1 MRRRER
7 FTIPGKY
14 ILFVLTVLCVG
25 TMSLSFLTD
34 FDGGPLNVVSGYVLI
49 PVQRGINSAGGGIRS
64 RVENLEDLTAVRGE
78 NELLKEQIA
87 ELTLENNSLLQER
100 YELEE
105 FRRLYELDNE
115 YDNLDKIAAKVIGKD
130 TGNWFHMFIIDKGSN
145 DGICVDMN
153 VIAGGGLVG
162 IVTKTGPDWA
172 QVRSI
177 IDDMS
182 NVSAMV
188 LKNSD
193 LCYVRGDLQMMTEGT
208 MQLNEL
214 RDSNNEVEQ
223 GDKVVTSH
231 VSAKYHKGILIGYV
245 NEITTDAN
253 NLTKSGSLTP
263 AVDFEHLSTVL
274 VITDLK
280 QQVDVEQADSEAD
293 EDEDGNVPEHLKDAV
308 SEEVSGETP
317 SESGTGEPAEREES
331 SSEPRT
337 NEPAGGS
344 VTPSGEPVPED
355 GTTPEVPS
363 GESAPEDGTMPEMP
377 SGEPA
382 EGNGASPEPQTGE
395 AAE

>member
-14 ILFVLTVLCVG
+14 ILFVLTVVCVG
-25 TMSLSFLTD
+25 TMSLSFLTN
-34 FDGGPLNVVSGYVLI
+34 FDGGALNVISGYVLI
-49 PVQRGINSAGGGIRS
+49 PVQNGINQAGGWIRS
-64 RVENLEDLTAVRGE
+64 RVENLEDLTAVKEE
-78 NELLKEQIA
+78 NEQLRAQIA
-87 ELTLENNSLLQER
+87 ELTLENNSMLQER
-100 YELEE
+100 YELNEL
-105 FRRLYELDNE
+105 RSLYELDDE
-115 YDNLDKIAAKVIGKD
+115 YSSLEKIAANVIGKD
-130 TGNWFHMFIIDKGSN
+130 TGNWFHMFLIDKGSN
-145 DGICVDMN
+145 DGVRVDMN

-182 NVSAMV
+182 NVSAMI

-214 RDSNNEVEQ
+214 RDPDGEVEP

-263 AVDFEHLSTVL
+263 AVDFEHLHTVL

-280 QQVDVEQADSEAD
+280 QTVEE
-293 EDEDGNVPEHLKDAV
+293 
-308 SEEVSGETP
+308 
-317 SESGTGEPAEREES
+317 
-331 SSEPRT
+331 
-337 NEPAGGS
+337 
-344 VTPSGEPVPED
+344 
-355 GTTPEVPS
+355 
-363 GESAPEDGTMPEMP
+363 
-377 SGEPA
+377 
-382 EGNGASPEPQTGE
+382 
-395 AAE
+395 

>member
-34 FDGGPLNVVSGYVLI
+34 FDGGLLNTISGYVLI
-49 PVQRGINSAGGGIRS
+49 PIQRGINTTGGWMRS
-64 RVENLEDLTAVRGE
+64 RVENLEDLTAVKGE
-78 NELLKEQIA
+78 NEQLREQIA
-87 ELTLENNSLLQER
+87 DLTLENNSLLQER

-105 FRRLYELDNE
+105 LRELYDLDSE
-115 YDNLDKIAAKVIGKD
+115 YSSLDKIAANIIGKD
-130 TGNWFHMFIIDKGSN
+130 TGNWFHMFIIDKGYD
-145 DGICVDMN
+145 DGIRRDMN

-182 NVSAMV
+182 NVGAMV
-188 LKNSD
+188 LKTSD

-208 MQLNEL
+208 RQLNEL
-214 RDSNNEVEQ
+214 RDPDDEVEQ

-245 NEITTDAN
+245 NEVTMDAN

-263 AVDFEHLSTVL
+263 AVDFEHLTTVL

-280 QQVDVEQADSEAD
+280 QQVDVDEA
-293 EDEDGNVPEHLKDAV
+293 
-308 SEEVSGETP
+308 
-317 SESGTGEPAEREES
+317 
-331 SSEPRT
+331 
-337 NEPAGGS
+337 
-344 VTPSGEPVPED
+344 
-355 GTTPEVPS
+355 
-363 GESAPEDGTMPEMP
+363 
-377 SGEPA
+377 
-382 EGNGASPEPQTGE
+382 Q
-395 AAE
+395 

>member
-1 MRRRER
+1 MRRRDR

-34 FDGGPLNVVSGYVLI
+34 FDGGPLNAVSGYVLI
-49 PVQRGINSAGGGIRS
+49 PVQRGINLAGGWLRS

-78 NELLKEQIA
+78 NELLRAQIA
-87 ELTLENNSLLQER
+87 DLTLENNSLLQER

-105 FRRLYELDNE
+105 LRRLYELDAE
-115 YDNLDKIAAKVIGKD
+115 YQSLDKIAANVIGKD
-130 TGNWFHMFIIDKGSN
+130 TGNWFNLFLIDKGSD
-145 DGICVDMN
+145 DGIRVDMN

-182 NVSAMV
+182 NVSAMI

-193 LCYVRGDLQMMTEGT
+193 LCYVRGDLQMMTDGT

-214 RDSNNEVEQ
+214 RDPDDEVEQ

-231 VSAKYHKGILIGYV
+231 VSAKFHKGILIGYV
-245 NEITTDAN
+245 NEVTVDAN

-280 QQVDVEQADSEAD
+280 QQVDVEKAD
-293 EDEDGNVPEHLKDAV
+293 EAPLSDGEGQAPQTETETAQQESPDEEL
-308 SEEVSGETP
+308 
-317 SESGTGEPAEREES
+317 PAENDQETE
-331 SSEPRT
+331 
-337 NEPAGGS
+337 
-344 VTPSGEPVPED
+344 
-355 GTTPEVPS
+355 GT
-363 GESAPEDGTMPEMP
+363 
-377 SGEPA
+377 
-382 EGNGASPEPQTGE
+382 QTE
-395 AAE
+395 

>member
-25 TMSLSFLTD
+25 AMSLSFLTD
-34 FDGGPLNVVSGYVLI
+34 FDGGALNVISGYVLV
-49 PVQRGINSAGGGIRS
+49 PVQRGINSAGGWLRS
-64 RVENLEDLTAVRGE
+64 RVENLEDLAAVKSE
-78 NELLKEQIA
+78 NALLKEQIA
-87 ELTLENNSLLQER
+87 DLTLENNSLLQER

-105 FRRLYELDNE
+105 LRKLYELDSE
-115 YDNLDKIAAKVIGKD
+115 YRSLDKIAANVIGKD
-130 TGNWFHMFIIDKGSN
+130 TGNWFHMFIIDKGAE
-145 DGICVDMN
+145 DGVRVDMN

-182 NVSAMV
+182 NVSAMI

-214 RDSNNEVEQ
+214 RDQNDEVEQ

-231 VSAKYHKGILIGYV
+231 VSAKFHKGILIGYV
-245 NEITTDAN
+245 NEVTMDAN
-253 NLTKSGSLTP
+253 NMTKSGSLTP
-263 AVDFEHLSTVL
+263 AVDFGHLSTVL

-280 QQVDVEQADSEAD
+280 QQVDTEQTAE
-293 EDEDGNVPEHLKDAV
+293 EETVPEHSVDA
-308 SEEVSGETP
+308 EP
-317 SESGTGEPAEREES
+317 RESGDDADGAGDGDAEAEPDEGGE
-331 SSEPRT
+331 
-337 NEPAGGS
+337 
-344 VTPSGEPVPED
+344 
-355 GTTPEVPS
+355 
-363 GESAPEDGTMPEMP
+363 
-377 SGEPA
+377 
-382 EGNGASPEPQTGE
+382 QTE
-395 AAE
+395 